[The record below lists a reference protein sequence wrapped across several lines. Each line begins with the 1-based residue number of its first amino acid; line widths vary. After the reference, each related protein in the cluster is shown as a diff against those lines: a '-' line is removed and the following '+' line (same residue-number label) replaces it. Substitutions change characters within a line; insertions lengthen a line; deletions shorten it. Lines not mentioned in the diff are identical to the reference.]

1 MSDGRKEDKFN
12 CNFSQLFEEAYT
24 PEESPLEDA
33 LKRPGDRYNDFE
45 FYRQGGIK
53 EISICLDS
61 RTGRRVAMATMKKD
75 ADKDRKEPFIREA
88 RINAALQ
95 HPNIVPV
102 YDVGLTNN
110 EPWFTMKFI
119 DGQSLKEII
128 EKLNNKEESRFNNLA
143 DRLELFLK
151 VCDAVAYSHS
161 RGILHLDLKPDNVR
175 VSAYG
180 DVVLCDWGLADVI
193 PSECDEPL
201 LEVCSSTTKDFDEM
215 TLDGT
220 VKGTPGYMAPE
231 QTGMIKERKGKHT
244 DIFSLGAVLYTLLT
258 YKKAFSGENLESILE
273 KTAHAD
279 FVKPSKISANHI
291 PFSLEA
297 VCLKALSKNPQDRYD
312 SVKELQKEVRD
323 FINGFTTEAENAS
336 LMKSIHFWVKRNR
349 TLSLISTFAIL
360 LLLGLMITSIINLK
374 LAETNAKEVAEKL
387 RIEKEYHMRINK
399 GAAPKFYERAFIAY
413 ESFQFDDALNFCNS
427 AVELDESL
435 QQAWKLK
442 ANLHFIR
449 QEFKAAQE
457 SFERADEESVF
468 SEINSEWVLTKS
480 NDSKYLTTK
489 EYLELITQLRDS
501 GLLRAFTNLI
511 HYKIF
516 SDISLEERIA
526 FCKGAVVVHNPHMK
540 SLNFKYNKEFRHL
553 DLSNNMEMQVA
564 LCLQNFPATS
574 ADFSYTDISDFI
586 AFRQQRLNALNVAH
600 TSIYELHSLE
610 NPELI
615 KLDISHTGISNLKRL
630 TGRPIVKLNISHNAV
645 TTLGHLLKMPQLEEV
660 IIHKGQVSEEE
671 LRTLPP
677 SVKVTQVD

>member
-1 MSDGRKEDKFN
+1 MRKEDKFN
-12 CNFSQLFEEAYT
+12 RNFSQLFEEAYT

-33 LKRPGDRYNDFE
+33 LKRPGDRYKDFE
-45 FYRQGGIK
+45 FYREGGIK

-61 RTGRRVAMATMKKD
+61 RTGRQVAMARMKKNSD
-75 ADKDRKEPFIREA
+75 VDRKEPFIREA

-128 EKLNNKEESRFNNLA
+128 QKLKNQEESRFNNLA

-161 RGILHLDLKPDNVR
+161 RGILHLDLKPDNIR
-175 VSAYG
+175 VSEYG

-244 DIFSLGAVLYTLLT
+244 DIFSLGAVLYSLLT
-258 YKKAFSGENLESILE
+258 YKKAFDGDELESILT
-273 KTAHAD
+273 KTVNAD
-279 FVKPSKISANHI
+279 FLKPSQVSDNHI

-297 VCLKALSKNPQDRYD
+297 VCLKALSKRPEDRYS
-312 SVKELQKEVRD
+312 SVKELQQEIRD

-336 LMKSIHFWVKRNR
+336 IMKSLHFWVKRNR
-349 TLSLISTFAIL
+349 TLSIISAFALL

-374 LAETNAKEVAEKL
+374 LAETNAKEVADKL

-399 GAAPKFYERAFIAY
+399 GAAPKFYDRAYVAY

-427 AVELDESL
+427 AAELDESL
-435 QQAWKLK
+435 QEAWKLK

-449 QEFKAAQE
+449 QEFKAAKE
-457 SFERADEESVF
+457 AFKRAREESILT
-468 SEINSEWVLTKS
+468 EINSEYVQIKANDKKSLSTKQ
-480 NDSKYLTTK
+480 
-489 EYLELITQLRDS
+489 YLELITQLRDN
-501 GLLRAFTNLI
+501 GLLREFTNLI

-516 SDISLEERIA
+516 SEISLDERIE
-526 FCKGAVVVHNPHMK
+526 FCKGAVIVHNPHMK
-540 SLNFKYNKEFRHL
+540 SLKFKFNREFKHL
-553 DLSNNMEMQVA
+553 DLSGNTDMQVA
-564 LCLQNFPATS
+564 LCLQNFPAAS

-586 AFRQQRLNALNVAH
+586 AFRKQSLNALNVAH

-610 NPELI
+610 NPELRN
-615 KLDISHTGISNLKRL
+615 LDISHTGIGNLRGL
-630 TGRPIVKLNISHNAV
+630 AGRPLIKLNISHNAV
-645 TTLGHLLKMPQLEEV
+645 TSIGHILQIPQLEELT
-660 IIHKGQVSEEE
+660 IHKGQLTKSE
-671 LRTLPP
+671 LYHLP
-677 SVKVTQVD
+677 KTIKLIEVD